1 MLARRSRHLPTTV
14 GRMDG
19 LQFHDIDSPIGRLG
33 LVISSRGVAKVLLEA
48 DDIEAQRA
56 RIGEQAEVPLA
67 AHQLTEYFAG
77 RRQQFTVPLDFRFA
91 TDFHR
96 QVLEEL
102 ARVPYGVTT
111 TYKALAERVGNPK
124 AVRAVGSACARN
136 PLPLLVPCHRVLR
149 ADGSLGGYR
158 GGKQAKRFLLNLEGN
173 NV

>member
-33 LVISSRGVAKVLLEA
+33 LVVSSRGVAKVLLET
-48 DDIEAQRA
+48 DDIEAECA
-56 RIGEQAEVPLA
+56 RITEDAEIPLA
-67 AHQLTEYFAG
+67 AHQLEEYFAG

-102 ARVPYGVTT
+102 ARVPH
-111 TYKALAERVGNPK
+111 
-124 AVRAVGSACARN
+124 RAT
-136 PLPLLVPCHRVLR
+136 PT
-149 ADGSLGGYR
+149 
-158 GGKQAKRFLLNLEGN
+158 
-173 NV
+173 

>member
-33 LVISSRGVAKVLLEA
+33 LVVSSRGVAKVLLET
-48 DDIEAQRA
+48 DDIEAECA
-56 RIGEQAEVPLA
+56 RITEDAEIPLA
-67 AHQLTEYFAG
+67 AHQLEEYFAG

-102 ARVPYGVTT
+102 ARVHFGDTT

-158 GGKQAKRFLLNLEGN
+158 GGEQAKRFLLNLEGN

>member
-1 MLARRSRHLPTTV
+1 
-14 GRMDG
+14 MDG

-48 DDIEAQRA
+48 DDIETERA
-56 RIGEQAEVPLA
+56 RVAEYAEIPLA
-67 AHQLTEYFAG
+67 AHQLEEYFAG

-102 ARVPYGVTT
+102 ARVPFGDTT
-111 TYKALAERVGNPK
+111 TYKALAERVGTPK

-158 GGKQAKRFLLNLEGN
+158 GGEQAKRFLLNLEGN

>member
-33 LVISSRGVAKVLLEA
+33 LVVSSRGVAKVLLET
-48 DDIEAQRA
+48 DDIEAECA
-56 RIGEQAEVPLA
+56 RITEDAEIPLA
-67 AHQLTEYFAG
+67 AHQLEEYFAG

-102 ARVPYGVTT
+102 ARVPFGDTT
-111 TYKALAERVGNPK
+111 TYKELAERVGNPK

-158 GGKQAKRFLLNLEGN
+158 GGEQAKRFLLNLEGN

>member
-1 MLARRSRHLPTTV
+1 MPLRRAHNLPTTV

-48 DDIEAQRA
+48 DDIETERA
-56 RIGEQAEVPLA
+56 RVAEYAEIPLA
-67 AHQLTEYFAG
+67 AHQLEEYFAG

-102 ARVPYGVTT
+102 ARVPYGATT

-149 ADGSLGGYR
+149 TDGSLGGYR

>member
-1 MLARRSRHLPTTV
+1 
-14 GRMDG
+14 MDG

-48 DDIEAQRA
+48 DDIETERA
-56 RIGEQAEVPLA
+56 RVAEYAEIPLA
-67 AHQLTEYFAG
+67 AHQLEEYFAG

-102 ARVPYGVTT
+102 ARVPFGDTT

-158 GGKQAKRFLLNLEGN
+158 GGEQAKRFLLNLEGN